1 MPGLSQILDNIKSYI
16 NSQKAQ
22 DFTELPKGVKNGLSK
37 YLKQGEEVLF
47 TVRNF
52 RAIYKAPRWVDSNTF
67 FNSWLILTN
76 QRIMIAKNSSSFKR
90 VREILLNNISQTDY
104 ETEISESKLTIH
116 SHGTV
121 DIIDFLRDARPYC
134 EGLEQKVSEALERAR
149 QREDYPQIQDTVL
162 CNECGSKIAKQS
174 KFCSECG
181 VKL

>member
-1 MPGLSQILDNIKSYI
+1 MPLVIQIFERFKKYVNK
-16 NSQKAQ
+16 QKAQ
-22 DFTELPKGVKNGLSK
+22 NFTQLPPGAKNDLSK
-37 YLKQGEEVLF
+37 YLKRDEEILF
-47 TVRNF
+47 IVRNF

-116 SHGTV
+116 SPGTV
-121 DIIDFLRDARPYC
+121 DIIEFFRESRTYC
-134 EGLEQKVSEALERAR
+134 EGLEQKVSEALENAR
-149 QREDYPQIQDTVL
+149 QSGGHSQTLDTVF
-162 CNECGSKIAKQS
+162 CDGCGRKVPSQS